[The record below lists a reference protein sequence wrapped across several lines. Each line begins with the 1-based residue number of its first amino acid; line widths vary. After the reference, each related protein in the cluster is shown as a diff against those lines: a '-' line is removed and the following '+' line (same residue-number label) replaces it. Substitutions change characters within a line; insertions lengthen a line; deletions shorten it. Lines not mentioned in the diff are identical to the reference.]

1 MKLMKNNLWKSYSSL
16 ILLMIGIGIGSVF
29 GIFFP
34 EEVRYLKP
42 VGDVFLN
49 LLFVTVIPL
58 IFFAIISSIAS
69 IEQKGK
75 LGKILWVM
83 ALTFLSFIV
92 LAALFTIVA
101 VYLFPTEA
109 PKVSLSQEF
118 HEPTSDHLS
127 WGDRIVSFFTVDE
140 FYMLLSRQNML
151 PLLVFSF
158 LLGTAIR
165 KVPEEKIKT
174 FKSFIDG
181 ANEVMKALLM
191 IIMKAAPIGLGA
203 YIAYQVGTIGPQL
216 FGFYA
221 KPLAIYYFGGLVYF
235 FTFYSLYAFVGG
247 GRRGVGL
254 FWKNNILPSFTALST
269 CSSLATMP
277 VNLEAARRIG
287 IPESIANV
295 VISIG
300 TTLHKNGSSIS
311 SIIKIYVVFLIMG
324 WDFFTPMNLL
334 LAIGITIFVSMVE
347 GGIPNGG
354 YIGEMLMIS
363 AYNLPQEA
371 VPAVMI
377 IGTLIDPLGTVL
389 NSTGSTV
396 AAMVV
401 ARFVKQD
408 DIEIGVEE

>member
-1 MKLMKNNLWKSYSSL
+1 MKNNLWKSYSSL

-221 KPLAIYYFGGLVYF
+221 KPLTIYYFGGLVYF
-235 FTFYSLYAFVGG
+235 FIFYSLYAFVGG